1 MKLSELHYIQLLDE
15 ARQEILTKGNN
26 TVHYLK
32 EIESRLSA
40 GEEAVK
46 EVERL
51 KTDKRELVD
60 ALENVYAWSCS
71 LSAWVEKVIAKHKE
85 AL

>member
-32 EIESRLSA
+32 EIESRLSD

-46 EVERL
+46 ELDEY
-51 KTDKRELVD
+51 KTEFKMIM
-60 ALENVYAWSCS
+60 A
-71 LSAWVEKVIAKHKE
+71 
-85 AL
+85 